1 MNPTTTVDNS
11 TATRIRSEWSKME
24 AALKDFSGSEL
35 SDPLGEDGQVTLV
48 SKFFRHSGG
57 GEIVVRKGSAPGD
70 QRWTR
75 FRVFGDTVEK
85 SSYLLKQNG
94 VTEFHKR
101 KVETGDK
108 VTASEAPDS
117 DDQAWT
123 GGLK

>member
-11 TATRIRSEWSKME
+11 TATRIRSEWTKME

-35 SDPLGEDGQVTLV
+35 TDPLGEDGEVTLV
-48 SKFFRHSGG
+48 SKFFRHAGG
-57 GEIVVRKGSAPGD
+57 GEVVLRKGSAPGD

-85 SSYLLKQNG
+85 SSYLLKENG

-101 KVETGDK
+101 KVEPGDK

>member
-11 TATRIRSEWSKME
+11 TATRIRSEWDKVQ
-24 AALKDFSGSEL
+24 AAVKDFAGSEL
-35 SDPLGEDGQVTLV
+35 NDPLGEDGQVHLV
-48 SKFFRHSGG
+48 SKFFRHAGG
-57 GEIVVRKGSAPGD
+57 GEVVLRKGSAPGD

-75 FRVFGDTVEK
+75 FRAYGDTLEK
-85 SSYLLKQNG
+85 SSYLLKENG

-108 VTASEAPDS
+108 VTASDAPDA
-117 DDQAWT
+117 DDSTWT